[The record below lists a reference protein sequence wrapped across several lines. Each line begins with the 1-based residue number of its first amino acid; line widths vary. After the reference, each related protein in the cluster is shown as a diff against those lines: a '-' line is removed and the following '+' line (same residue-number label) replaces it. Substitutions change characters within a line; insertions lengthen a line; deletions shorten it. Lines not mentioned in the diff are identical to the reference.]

1 MLKTNVPEIRYEKN
15 PDDFSP
21 TGWMIR
27 AWFDLK
33 DPYLSRASP
42 IMLARTPQMEEKGA
56 NSLGVKK
63 LMLYL
68 LRMTQEDVGLTS
80 LEPGY
85 AKEFPFLKALEVEI
99 EQRLLKDAVKLP
111 KSL

>member
-1 MLKTNVPEIRYEKN
+1 MKANIPDIRYEKN
-15 PDDFSP
+15 PDDSSP
-21 TGWMIR
+21 SGWMIR

-33 DPYLSRASP
+33 NPYLSRASP
-42 IMLARTPQMEEKGA
+42 IMLARTPKMEEKVA

-80 LEPGY
+80 LDPDY

-99 EQRLLKDAVKLP
+99 EQRLMKDAMKLP
-111 KSL
+111 K